1 MTELELSALR
11 RSPDVE
17 ADNLFAWD
25 SADEYLLDASRQT
38 VKDSQP
44 GTIAVIGDNYG
55 AITLSVVLGGH
66 SPLRVHQDA
75 LSGELALAKNAR
87 ILSVPSTYSQ
97 HRPGPELLSGAK
109 LVLMRLPRSLSALE
123 ELCWKIA
130 RYAHQEVVVMA
141 AGRVKHMTPAM
152 NDVLG
157 RYFDTVH
164 ASLARRKSRI
174 LTASDPRLAGECP
187 FPVSESHD
195 VGMRKPLVLSSHG
208 AAFGG
213 GRLDLGTRF
222 LLPQLQQL
230 SQVST
235 AVDLGCGTGAIAAY
249 LALQRPDISVIAVD
263 HSAAAVDS
271 ALLTM
276 RANGVDGQ
284 VKVVRD
290 DGLSSL
296 PDASQEVIILNP
308 PFHMG
313 ATVHSGIA
321 LKLFREASRALSPG
335 GQLWT
340 VWNTHLGYLRA
351 LSSIVGPT
359 RQVDRNPRFTVTV
372 STRRL

>member
-1 MTELELSALR
+1 MTELDLSLLR

-25 SADEYLLDASRQT
+25 SADEYILEASRDA
-38 VKDSQP
+38 VANSQP
-44 GTIAVIGDNYG
+44 GTVAVIGDNYG
-55 AITLSVVLGGH
+55 AITLSVVASGNG
-66 SPLRVHQDA
+66 PLRVHQDA
-75 LSGELALAKNAR
+75 LSGELALARNAR
-87 ILSVPSTYSQ
+87 MLSVPEMYSH
-97 HRPGPELLSGAK
+97 HRPGPELLSGAR
-109 LVLMRLPRSLSALE
+109 LVLMRLPRSLAALE
-123 ELCWKIA
+123 ELCWLIA
-130 RYAHQEVVVMA
+130 QYAHQEVVVMA

-152 NDVLG
+152 NDVFG
-157 RYFDTVH
+157 RYFDTVQ

-174 LTASDPRLAGECP
+174 LTASGPRLNTESP
-187 FPVSESHD
+187 YPVCESHE
-195 VGMRKPLVLSSHG
+195 VGLERPLVLYSHG

-230 SQVST
+230 PQIMT

-249 LALQRPDISVIAVD
+249 LALQRPNISVIAVD
-263 HSAAAVDS
+263 HSTAAVDS

-276 RANGVDGQ
+276 RANEVDGQ

-296 PDASQEVIILNP
+296 PDASQELIILNP

-313 ATVHSGIA
+313 ATVHPGIA
-321 LKLFREASRALSPG
+321 LKLFREAARALSSG

-340 VWNTHLGYLRA
+340 VWNSHLGYVRA
-351 LSSIVGPT
+351 LSSIIGPT
-359 RQVDRNPRFTVTV
+359 RQVDRNPRFTVSV